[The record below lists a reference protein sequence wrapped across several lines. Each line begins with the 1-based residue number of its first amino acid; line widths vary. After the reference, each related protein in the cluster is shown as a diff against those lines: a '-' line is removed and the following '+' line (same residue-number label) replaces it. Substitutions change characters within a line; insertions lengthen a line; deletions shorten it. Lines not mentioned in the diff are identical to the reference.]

1 MESFFEDR
9 KFSRNSRLSVL
20 NADYKI
26 TRVDLEGIEAG
37 RRQILILVGAEI

>member
-9 KFSRNSRLSVL
+9 KFSRNSWLSVL

-26 TRVDLEGIEAG
+26 IHVDLEGIEAG
-37 RRQILILVGAEI
+37 RGQILIRVGAEI